1 MKSIDVFC
9 HLMPQKYAELA
20 MSESPNKSHMFLRA
34 LKMQAMSDMEY
45 RLKILELG
53 RTGSYRHATR
63 CLPTCFDNSTSV
75 SMLSSIEGTPGS
87 IFFPYAVMV

>member
-20 MSESPNKSHMFLRA
+20 MNESPNKSHMFVRA

-45 RLKILELG
+45 RKQEIG
-53 RTGSYRHATR
+53 RAH
-63 CLPTCFDNSTSV
+63 V
-75 SMLSSIEGTPGS
+75 
-87 IFFPYAVMV
+87 

>member
-20 MSESPNKSHMFLRA
+20 MNESPNKSHMFVRA

-45 RLKILELG
+45 RKQVMEGFEGYKQIQYCITACGAVCRAGQITEA
-53 RTGSYRHATR
+53 GSYWK
-63 CLPTCFDNSTSV
+63 
-75 SMLSSIEGTPGS
+75 
-87 IFFPYAVMV
+87 